1 MNPPNP
7 TIKPGAQG
15 PQRIRTLLVDDSQF
29 MREYLSALVGGERGF
44 ELVGTAEDGRQ
55 ALCFAAG
62 LRPDL
67 ILMDV
72 QMPNMDG
79 LEATRIIKQFG
90 AQVGYA
96 PRIVIVTSDNTLEC
110 LSQAEDAGADG
121 FVAKSE
127 NLGVQVK
134 STLEK
139 MFFGNGESSP
149 SPLIESI
156 HASSCA

>member
-1 MNPPNP
+1 
-7 TIKPGAQG
+7 
-15 PQRIRTLLVDDSQF
+15 VDDSQL
-29 MREYLSALVGGERGF
+29 MREYLAVLVGRESGF

-55 ALCFAAG
+55 ALHVAAG
-62 LRPDL
+62 LRPEL

-72 QMPNMDG
+72 RMPNLDG

-96 PRIVIVTSDNTLEC
+96 PMIVIVTSENTLEC

-127 NLGVQVK
+127 NLGVQLK

-139 MFFGNGESSP
+139 MFFANGGSLP
-149 SPLIESI
+149 SNLIETS